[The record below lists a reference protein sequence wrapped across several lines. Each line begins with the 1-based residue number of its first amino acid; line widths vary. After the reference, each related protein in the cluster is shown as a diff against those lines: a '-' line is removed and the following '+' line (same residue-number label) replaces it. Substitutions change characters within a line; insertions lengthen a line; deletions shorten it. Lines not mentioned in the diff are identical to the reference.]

1 MIDLEAALKSIREK
15 AVAQQVRITQH
26 AQQEM
31 TAEAILMDDVLRIL
45 FDGQIIEN
53 DPDHRRGACCL
64 MHGLDPANRYIHI
77 VCTTANPMLIIIT
90 AYLPLPPKWI
100 TPTQRRA
107 VP

>member
-1 MIDLEAALKSIREK
+1 MIDPQAILQLIREK
-15 AVAQQVRITQH
+15 AAAQQIRVTQH

-31 TAEAILMDDVLRIL
+31 TTEAILMDDVLRVLSI
-45 FDGQIIEN
+45 GQIIEN
-53 DPDHRRGACCL
+53 YPDHRRGACCL
-64 MHGLDPANRYIHI
+64 LYGVDHANRNIHI

-100 TPTQRRA
+100 TPTQRRT